1 METQLLSTFVTVARL
16 ASFSAAATELGYT
29 QAAISQQI
37 AALEADL
44 KVQLLTRRPVSPT
57 EAGARLLEH
66 AEPLLLRLDAAR
78 ADVARVAQATTAT
91 LTVGATPLAAVTSGL
106 AQALALLRRRMPR
119 IEVTVASGDH
129 RTIAA
134 SVARG
139 DLDLGL
145 VHGLAARGDSLA
157 PLVPLTG
164 RGVAEAA
171 IAVILPASHP
181 LAGQPGIRL
190 PSLADARWI
199 DAPGVALPLADV
211 RRAVDA
217 DGFRPAIRYDG
228 ADAGTLLALAAAG
241 HGLTLLPHA
250 PLAFAAGMAAGA
262 GFASV
267 PVTDPPVVHRVELIH
282 GTLRAGSPAA
292 ELATLLAA

>member
-1 METQLLSTFVTVARL
+1 VETQLLSSFVTVARL
-16 ASFSAAATELGYT
+16 ASFSAAAVELGYT

-44 KVQLLTRRPVSPT
+44 KVQLLTRRPVAPT

-78 ADVARVAQATTAT
+78 ADVARVVQAPAAT
-91 LTVGATPLAAVTSGL
+91 LAVGASPLAAVTSGL
-106 AQALALLRRRMPR
+106 ARALALLRRRTPR
-119 IEVTVASGDH
+119 LEVTVSSGDGAA
-129 RTIAA
+129 IAA
-134 SVARG
+134 RVARG

-145 VHGLAARGDSLA
+145 VHGLTAPGDSLA
-157 PLVPLTG
+157 PLAPLTAQ
-164 RGVAEAA
+164 GVAEAV
-171 IAVILPASHP
+171 IAVILPVGHP
-181 LAGQPGIRL
+181 LASQPGARL
-190 PSLADARWI
+190 SGLADARWI

-211 RRAVDA
+211 RRAADT

-228 ADAGTLLALAAAG
+228 TDTGTLLALVAAG
-241 HGLTLLPHA
+241 HGLTLLPHV
-250 PLAFAAGMAAGA
+250 PLPSATGIAAGT

-267 PVTDPPVVHRVELIH
+267 PITDPPVVHRVELIH

-292 ELATLLAA
+292 ELAGLLTT